1 MSIKVKKGRKQFRTS
16 KEMTIAAGKAMKNG
30 FYTETI
36 WILTGIMELRLK
48 KVITLTEGKAP
59 GAAFGIEQCLKRIK
73 NLHSKEKYSVLKTE
87 FPLSLINSLRS
98 WKNNRNIM
106 MKDMLEMH
114 VSGDRKERLAKEG
127 IKLLKDLNKVFRRY
141 KIAFH
146 EPVVKTESDPMAP
159 EIANQ
164 NPAPDTAGPLQ
175 NAHADKSAGT

>member
-1 MSIKVKKGRKQFRTS
+1 
-16 KEMTIAAGKAMKNG
+16 
-30 FYTETI
+30 
-36 WILTGIMELRLK
+36 
-48 KVITLTEGKAP
+48 
-59 GAAFGIEQCLKRIK
+59 
-73 NLHSKEKYSVLKTE
+73 
-87 FPLSLINSLRS
+87 
-98 WKNNRNIM
+98 M

-146 EPVVKTESDPMAP
+146 EPVVKTESDPMDP